1 MQLIISQLVFSSSA
15 FSFISFSHAILLD
28 DVVITFFLNSDLKG
42 EGHSKKRICFATTNT
57 KFILS

>member
-1 MQLIISQLVFSSSA
+1 MQLIISQLVSLQQ

-28 DVVITFFLNSDLKG
+28 DIVITFFLNSDLKG